1 MSAIITLL
9 QSAPTILS
17 PNFIARP
24 GENVLISGLEF
35 KKDIVRIDIYTNDY
49 YATSFGSGFRNVS
62 GINNTLSDNVVGY
75 TIPNSGY
82 DYNNGENLEI
92 SLPGGRYTLEVS
104 NTNGG
109 VSTNQIT
116 GWIVQKPNVYY
127 ISHQSGALPYDYV
140 RVSGYNLYPDPKV
153 YFVDEFNN
161 KTPALSIDSGIYKIT
176 GVEIISGGQFAF
188 GDEYI
193 PINESIEGFKL
204 FNKNS
209 QYSSGMLYVPSTGR
223 GGTVGAIDIL
233 SSGEFTLFNTGI
245 INLSFSGE
253 YPELPQ
259 LYNYI
264 TGLQIRLLYSKS
276 EYNNIYNDFIDIPN
290 FLEVQVP
297 PNLSKRQSILFENLK
312 YKNNEGYLYTGFLV
326 NGVPKI
332 HTIDK
337 KVVYANSG
345 ILIISGDNLDYV
357 STVRMGNINIPFAY
371 TGDNR
376 IAFIIPDLIES
387 NPIFVSGQYGID
399 TSKDALNVL
408 YWPLSASGFNPND
421 VLLQT
426 GAHIKISG
434 QYLHRINYVNIG
446 TQNIQRNKLQV
457 NSLGTELIFP
467 LPDYVDQ
474 EEVYLYQK
482 DYPGT
487 GILVASSN
495 TNDRLLT
502 TSKLNPNFININY
515 LSGFEAAKYLDDIEF
530 YLSKSEGFNDY
541 GLYDSDI
548 FFTTPT
554 GNIYFAESYIIS
566 GIKTFNNYT
575 GIKIKL
581 PREIKNPQS
590 QIKIKRNKFKD
601 EYILPFDKTINV
613 LPSITYVSQSNTTFD
628 NLGSVVISGINASNI
643 NMVYFSG
650 YSGTK
655 NILGFKDINITDVS
669 IIEKD
674 LFNLTGN
681 KERQST
687 AYSKIS
693 TEIGGDIYGS
703 GKVFLWNTFFNTGLG
718 YEHHILSNDSVRIL
732 PLSGFKPPNSDI
744 FTSPAYVY
752 SPLDEPFFYAITTNS
767 RASKFSFEH
776 TNLNGIDYG
785 DAPPSQEGWKI
796 NSANQLQGV
805 PTSGGTF
812 YFKIKAID
820 GDRPNEGMI
829 LWANFGVSGRSLTG
843 PGVVY
848 RGDFD
853 PDKKYVGNNL
863 RRDIVKHKVQN
874 TQYWYAAFSSSGS
887 YPALGNPNWLPF
899 TNEFGSTA
907 TQLFL
912 SESSNITNDLNIG
925 QEGLYSGY
933 IKTPNDINIDEGS
946 GFYLGYD
953 NRYNV
958 NRPKFRVGNEFNYIK
973 FDGLGLDVVGPLS
986 GVVTTSKDIDSRN
999 IVNSSFAVALGEAN
1013 SILGI
1018 SNNALACGSTNFLSG
1033 ARRSAILGGKNNII
1047 TKLQAFE
1054 ANDSTIVGG
1063 SNNLIIGAYCN
1074 IAGGAMNK
1082 IDASQTGLSS
1092 IADQVFITP
1101 LTGTG
1106 SAIGQGRTNFE
1117 IIYPQEIFTNKLA
1130 IFNNINIFKNEVY
1143 IDKYYPIQTSGYV
1156 IGLNSGLYQNQ
1167 KFNVHSWVSL
1177 TSPNLFSGSFENKT
1191 NNQICEFKVLKS
1203 GFEKGL
1209 TVYPILFTKPFSDS
1223 TLNNLSIS
1231 ILSNIYIES
1240 GDNEGQSML
1249 EKYTIQNLN
1258 LTGFEVRFTGILN
1271 EDVIGN
1277 FFIGETGF
1285 FSGLEFNVA
1294 KKLEVGKIHPLQNLY
1309 VGDDVDFNI
1318 GVPTGTKISF
1328 LEINRPYSNNFYL
1341 NSITETL
1348 PSELK
1353 FKLSKDIE
1361 DEFLY
1366 VDFLGYTGFFTGNH
1380 SPDPNTYKYQVFTVS
1395 LPRGYQ
1401 THNVD
1406 LPAPFPGNYG
1416 DNYAVIINQ
1425 ISGNDNYYHYNITG
1439 RDSNRF
1445 KINFT
1450 DQLVEDAYFN
1460 IGIYKTGVYIEDS
1473 IKYDVRIYD
1482 ITGTSTSTGLY
1493 DIPYGDYPSAVF
1505 STVENVNSD
1514 NHYISHIHSYNQ
1526 TGFKIALSKPL
1537 DNSERIRLHLVT
1549 VRNTGIYTRTALN
1562 RFTIADKDLKISGY
1576 FDIPLRNDTLKKY
1589 TLFANAYTNNPASPY
1604 VRRVFKTN
1612 LFKYREQD
1620 FYSITLTGVNPVQ
1633 QLSGL
1638 IIDYVATDMELD
1650 KNIAKVVLEDYD
1662 YARLASLG
1670 FEDVGSNTVAGGT
1683 GNYIKGVVSNIA
1695 GGTVNSIFGDFNT
1708 IAGGRSNKVIDSI
1721 EQETKYPQV
1730 AFSNIVGGYS
1740 NTISGNIQFSNILG
1754 GSGNYIYNANK
1765 NINRISSSILAG
1777 TNNIVSGS
1785 YSYVLGRNVSNYKDG
1800 ASIITDST
1808 TGIKNTFQDNT
1819 MILFFSGGVYITG
1832 NAANISPIVLDVTKL
1847 PQHTNTSSL
1856 PVGGIFRS
1864 GNYLMIKN

>member
-17 PNFIARP
+17 SGFVARP
-24 GENVLISGLEF
+24 GENILISGLEF
-35 KKDIVRIDIYTNDY
+35 KKDIVHVSIYSIGPGY
-49 YATSFGSGFRNVS
+49 YYEAYGSGFKNVS
-62 GINNTLSDNVVGY
+62 GINNTLSDNIVGF
-75 TIPNSGY
+75 TIPESGF
-82 DYNNGENLEI
+82 DYNNSNAPL
-92 SLPGGRYTLEVS
+92 SLSGRYQLEVA

-109 VSTNQIT
+109 LSVNSVPI
-116 GWIVQKPNVYY
+116 WIVQKPTVNY
-127 ISHQSGALPYDYV
+127 ISHQSGALPYDYI

-153 YFVDEFNN
+153 YFVDESNN
-161 KTPALSIDSGIYKIT
+161 KVPALSIDSGIYEIT
-176 GVEIISGGQFAF
+176 GVEIISGGQYAL
-188 GDEYI
+188 GDEYLFI
-193 PINESIEGFKL
+193 DQRLEGFKL
-204 FNKNS
+204 FDNNS
-209 QYSSGMLYVPSTGR
+209 EYSSGLLYVPSTGR
-223 GGTVGAIDIL
+223 GGTVGTINIE
-233 SSGEFTLFNTGI
+233 SNGKFTLVNTGVL
-245 INLSFSGE
+245 NLNYTGY
-253 YPELPQ
+253 YPGG
-259 LYNYI
+259 LYNFI
-264 TGLQIRLLYSKS
+264 SGLQIRLLYSKS
-276 EYNNIYNDFIDIPN
+276 EYNNSNNNFINIPN

-297 PNLSKRQSILFENLK
+297 PNLTKKQSILFENLK

-337 KVVYANSG
+337 KIVYANSG
-345 ILIISGDNLDYV
+345 VLIVSGDNLDYV
-357 STVRMGNINIPFAY
+357 SNLKIGNINIPFAY
-371 TGDNR
+371 SGDNK
-376 IAFIIPDLIES
+376 IAFILPDLIES
-387 NPIFVSGQYGID
+387 NPIFVSGRYGVD
-399 TSKDALNVL
+399 TSKDSLNVI
-408 YWPLSASGFNPND
+408 YFPLSASGFSPNN
-421 VLLQT
+421 VLLET
-426 GAHIKISG
+426 GAQIKISG
-434 QYLHRINYVNIG
+434 QYLHRTNYVNIG
-446 TQNIQRNKLQV
+446 TQNIQRNKLQI
-457 NSLGTELIFP
+457 NSRGTELTFP
-467 LPDYVDQ
+467 LPNTIDSD
-474 EEVYLYQK
+474 EVYLYQK

-487 GILVASSN
+487 GIYVKSPPYNLLHTTTKLN
-495 TNDRLLT
+495 TNL
-502 TSKLNPNFININY
+502 ININY
-515 LSGFEAAKYLDDIEF
+515 LSGFDAAKYLDDVEF
-530 YLSKSEGFNDY
+530 YVSRLESFNDS

-554 GNIYFAESYIIS
+554 GNIYFDESYIIS
-566 GIKTFNNYT
+566 GIKTFNNIT

-590 QIKIKRNKFKD
+590 QIKIRRNKFKD
-601 EYILPFDKTINV
+601 EYILPFEKVVNV
-613 LPSITYVSQSNTTFD
+613 LPSIAYISPSNTTFD
-628 NLGSVVISGINASNI
+628 NLGSVIVSGINASNV
-643 NMVYFSG
+643 NLVYFSG
-650 YSGTK
+650 HSGTK
-655 NILGFKDINITDVS
+655 NILGFKNINITDVP

-681 KERQST
+681 KEQQLT

-718 YEHHILSNDSVRIL
+718 YENHILSNNSVRVL

-767 RASKFSFEH
+767 RASKFDFAY
-776 TNLNGIDYG
+776 TNVNGIDYG
-785 DAPPSQEGWKI
+785 DAPPSQEAWKI

-812 YFKIKAID
+812 YFKIRAID

-863 RRDIVKHKVQN
+863 RRDIVKHRVQN
-874 TQYWYAAFSSSGS
+874 VQYWYAAFSSSGS

-925 QEGLYSGY
+925 QDGLYSGY
-933 IKTPNDINIDEGS
+933 IKTPNDINVDEGS

-958 NRPKFRVGNEFNYIK
+958 NRPKFRVGNQFNYIK
-973 FDGLGLDVVGPLS
+973 FDGVGLDVVGPLS
-986 GVVTTSKDIDSRN
+986 GVVTTSRDIDSRN
-999 IVNSSFAVALGEAN
+999 TVNSSFAVALGEAN
-1013 SILGI
+1013 AILGI

-1033 ARRSAILGGKNNII
+1033 ARRSAILGGKSNII
-1047 TKLQAFE
+1047 TKLQTFE

-1074 IAGGAMNK
+1074 IAGGSMNK

-1092 IADQVFITP
+1092 IADQIFIAT

-1106 SAIGQGRTNFE
+1106 VPPSNGRTNFE
-1117 IIYPQEIFTNKLA
+1117 LIYPQEIFTNKLA
-1130 IFNNINIFKNEVY
+1130 IFNTVNIFKNQIYV
-1143 IDKYYPIQTSGYV
+1143 DKYYPIQTSGYI
-1156 IGLNSGLYQNQ
+1156 IGLNSGLYAEQIF
-1167 KFNVHSWVSL
+1167 KIHSWVSL
-1177 TSPNLFSGSFENKT
+1177 TSPSLFSGSFENRS

-1203 GFEKGL
+1203 GFNKGL
-1209 TVYPILFTKPFSDS
+1209 TVYPILFTKPFSDTS
-1223 TLNNLSIS
+1223 LNSSSIS
-1231 ILSNIYIES
+1231 ILSNIYIEDGNKKGES
-1240 GDNEGQSML
+1240 LS

-1258 LTGFEVRFTGILN
+1258 LTGFEVRFTGVLN
-1271 EDVIGN
+1271 ENAMGN

-1285 FSGLEFNVA
+1285 FSGLEFNVS
-1294 KKLEVGKIHPLQNLY
+1294 KNLEVGKIHPLQNLHI
-1309 VGDDVDFNI
+1309 GNDVNFNI
-1318 GVPTGTKISF
+1318 GVKTGTAISF

-1341 NSITETL
+1341 NSITDTL
-1348 PSELK
+1348 PNALK
-1353 FKLSKDIE
+1353 FKLGKDINRE

-1380 SPDPNTYKYQVFTVS
+1380 SPDPNTYRYQIFRVS
-1395 LPRGYQ
+1395 LPQGYQ
-1401 THNVD
+1401 THNIN
-1406 LPAPFPGNYG
+1406 LPAQFPGNYG
-1416 DNYAVIINQ
+1416 SNYAVIINQ
-1425 ISGNDNYYHYNITG
+1425 ISGGDNYYHYNITG
-1439 RDSNRF
+1439 RENNRF

-1450 DQLVEDAYFN
+1450 DRLLEDAHFN
-1460 IGIYKTGVYIEDS
+1460 IGIYKTGIYSEDS
-1473 IKYDVRIYD
+1473 VRYDVRVYD
-1482 ITGTSTSTGLY
+1482 ITGTTIKTSLY

-1505 STVENVNSD
+1505 STVENINSD
-1514 NHYISHIHSYNQ
+1514 NHYISHTHSYSQ
-1526 TGFKIALSKPL
+1526 TGFKISLSKPL
-1537 DNSERIRLHLVT
+1537 NNLEKIRLHVVT
-1549 VRNTGIYTRTALN
+1549 ARNTGIYTRTSLN
-1562 RFTIADKDLKISGY
+1562 RFTIADQNLKISGY
-1576 FDIPLRNDTLKKY
+1576 FDIPLRNNIIKKH
-1589 TLFANAYTNNPASPY
+1589 TLFASAYTNNPASPY
-1604 VRRVFKTN
+1604 VRRVFNTN
-1612 LFKYREQD
+1612 LFNYRSND
-1620 FYSITLTGVNPVQ
+1620 FYSISLTGMNPVQ

-1695 GGTVNSIFGDFNT
+1695 GGTINSIFGDFNT
-1708 IAGGRSNKVIDSI
+1708 IAGGRSNKVIDAI
-1721 EQETKYPQV
+1721 AQETKYPQV

-1754 GSGNYIYNANK
+1754 GSGNYIYNANR

-1777 TNNIVSGS
+1777 TNNLVSGS
-1785 YSYVLGRNVSNYKDG
+1785 YSYVLGRNVNNFKDG

-1819 MILFFSGGVYITG
+1819 MVLFFSGGVYITG
-1832 NAANISPIVLDVTKL
+1832 NAANMSPIVLDVTKL
-1847 PQHTNTSSL
+1847 PQHTNTSAL
-1856 PVGGIFRS
+1856 PIGGIYRN
-1864 GNYLMIKN
+1864 GNYLMIKT